1 MELHPNGTN
10 LEINAGRELLNSISK
25 MSDSDRAGL
34 PVAVRQA
41 YDALWGMWLERRER
55 DQPKITDRNRYYT

>member
-10 LEINAGRELLNSISK
+10 REINAGRELLSSISR
-25 MSDSDRAGL
+25 MSESDRAGL
-34 PVAVRQA
+34 PEDVRQA
-41 YDALWGMWLERRER
+41 YDVLWGMWLERRER

>member
-10 LEINAGRELLNSISK
+10 QEINAGRELLNSISR
-25 MSDSDRAGL
+25 MSESDRAGL
-34 PVAVRQA
+34 PHSVRRA
-41 YDALWGMWLERRER
+41 YDVLWGMLLERRER

>member
-10 LEINAGRELLNSISK
+10 TEINAGRHLICAISR
-25 MSDSDRAGL
+25 MTEQQRTAL
-34 PVAVRQA
+34 PEDVRRA
-41 YDALWGMWLERRER
+41 YDVLWGMWLERRER